1 MTKENIDVNLKDF
14 ADACDKMSQSKFIMI
29 DKRISDVLKTIA
41 KSDEIFDYIK
51 DCMINFNFEKEWKL
65 ATARMGMLLIPEE
78 PRKFVAFVFVLLNCL
93 DDKKLNASDFLSK
106 YFSKSESQAGP
117 YNEFCQA
124 VIQKFKNLVVAKL
137 SNQTV
142 SQVIVEE
149 KKPKIVVNIDQEI
162 AARLIFLAK
171 DLKEYVIGLK
181 KVKKSSITKGELID
195 IIMALINAL
204 QNGHY
209 SYIKSFVLAI
219 KAAKGKDQEIDR
231 RLFEI
236 LDIVNKTFIGA

>member
-124 VIQKFKNLVVAKL
+124 VIQKFKSLVVAKL

-195 IIMALINAL
+195 IIMAFINAL

>member
-1 MTKENIDVNLKDF
+1 MTKENIDVDLKDF

-41 KSDEIFDYIK
+41 KSDDIFDYIK
-51 DCMINFNFEKEWKL
+51 ECMINFNFEKEWKL
-65 ATARMGMLLIPEE
+65 ATARMGLLMIPEE
-78 PRKFVAFVFVLLNCL
+78 QRKFVAFVFVLLNCL
-93 DDKKLNASDFLSK
+93 DDNKINASDFLSK
-106 YFSKSESQAGP
+106 YFSKSESHAGP
-117 YNEFCQA
+117 YSEFCQT
-124 VIQKFKNLVVAKL
+124 VIQKFKNIIVSRL
-137 SNQTV
+137 SNQNV
-142 SQVIVEE
+142 SQLVVEE
-149 KKPKIVVNIDQEI
+149 KKPKIVVDIDKEI
-162 AARLIFLAK
+162 ASRLIFLVK

-181 KVKKSSITKGELID
+181 KVKNSLITKGELVE
-195 IIMALINAL
+195 IILALINAL

-219 KAAKGKDQEIDR
+219 KAAKGKDKEIDR

>member
-137 SNQTV
+137 SSGN
-142 SQVIVEE
+142 SVI
-149 KKPKIVVNIDQEI
+149 
-162 AARLIFLAK
+162 
-171 DLKEYVIGLK
+171 
-181 KVKKSSITKGELID
+181 
-195 IIMALINAL
+195 
-204 QNGHY
+204 
-209 SYIKSFVLAI
+209 
-219 KAAKGKDQEIDR
+219 
-231 RLFEI
+231 
-236 LDIVNKTFIGA
+236 

>member
-93 DDKKLNASDFLSK
+93 DDKKINASDFLSK